1 MPHPR
6 WERVCGKITLSLSHS
21 LPSPPRPLCR
31 AWYFAQD
38 NCCCMQYAKLVHNV
52 YCWVQIF
59 SSSLLDLSPMSTLL
73 SPLTCC
79 QEYLLIILNSVTS
92 LRLRTAQISSQNFI
106 IYNTI
111 PVCILPPA
119 VLHAYYGHIGL
130 ISVFCMLF
138 AECY

>member
-1 MPHPR
+1 
-6 WERVCGKITLSLSHS
+6 
-21 LPSPPRPLCR
+21 
-31 AWYFAQD
+31 
-38 NCCCMQYAKLVHNV
+38 MQYAKLVHNV

-59 SSSLLDLSPMSTLL
+59 SSPLLDLSPMFTLL

-79 QEYLLIILNSVTS
+79 LEYLLIVLIPITS
-92 LRLRTAQISSQNFI
+92 LRLRTAQISSQNSP

-111 PVCILPPA
+111 PECILPAA

-130 ISVFCMLF
+130 ISVFCMHF